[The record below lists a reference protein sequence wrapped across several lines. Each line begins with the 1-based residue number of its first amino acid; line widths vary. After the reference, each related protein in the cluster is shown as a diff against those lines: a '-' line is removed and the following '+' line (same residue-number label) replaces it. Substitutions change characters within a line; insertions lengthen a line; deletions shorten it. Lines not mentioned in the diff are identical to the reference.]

1 MNETF
6 NVHVACLIAYV
17 QLFNKV
23 AGMYFDSNRT
33 LSLEDLYRKVVPPTD
48 FHIQL

>member
-6 NVHVACLIAYV
+6 IVVMACLLAYV
-17 QLFNKV
+17 QLFNKI

-33 LSLEDLYRKVVPPTD
+33 LTLEELYRQVVPPTD

>member
-6 NVHVACLIAYV
+6 IVVMACLLAYV
-17 QLFNKV
+17 QLFNKI

-33 LSLEDLYRKVVPPTD
+33 LTLEDVYRQVVPATD

>member
-6 NVHVACLIAYV
+6 IVLMACLIAYV

-23 AGMYFDSNRT
+23 AVMYFDSNRT
-33 LSLEDLYRKVVPPTD
+33 MTLEDLYRRVVPPTD

>member
-6 NVHVACLIAYV
+6 IVVMACLLAYV

-33 LSLEDLYRKVVPPTD
+33 LTLGELYRKVVPPTD

>member
-6 NVHVACLIAYV
+6 IVVMACLLAYV
-17 QLFNKV
+17 QLFNKI

-33 LSLEDLYRKVVPPTD
+33 LTLEDVYRQIVPPTD

>member
-6 NVHVACLIAYV
+6 IVVMACLIAYV

-33 LSLEDLYRKVVPPTD
+33 LTLEDLYRKVVHPTD